1 MGESSRKFSLQ
12 ESLPSGTKA
21 ALISAL
27 LTIHSSFYHSADRL
41 LLTLHKS
48 FTVTEAEECWG
59 NGAWRFR
66 EHCWKVVSVC
76 MLSISVIFAHFPK
89 HHILSFCSCASLC
102 FAMVYEKTAKNDIFV
117 KCTNCWVDGLSA
129 HPDWLLV
136 WTRTH
141 WLRAGCGKSL
151 HPSCPRGLSCWPN
164 PAAGCDSAGR
174 CRALL
179 RYLLL
184 FSEWSPVGINTAHI
198 RYMTWLEGS

>member
-59 NGAWRFR
+59 NRAWRIR

-76 MLSISVIFAHFPK
+76 TLSISVIFAHFPK
-89 HHILSFCSCASLC
+89 HRVPFFCSCAFLC
-102 FAMVYEKTAKNDIFV
+102 FALACLKKCGKTAYLLN
-117 KCTNCWVDGLSA
+117 GRS
-129 HPDWLLV
+129 PWLVACVGSDTLTASWLWKEFTPIMPA
-136 WTRTH
+136 WTELLAKPGSWL
-141 WLRAGCGKSL
+141 WLRGTL
-151 HPSCPRGLSCWPN
+151 
-164 PAAGCDSAGR
+164 
-174 CRALL
+174 
-179 RYLLL
+179 
-184 FSEWSPVGINTAHI
+184 
-198 RYMTWLEGS
+198 

>member
-59 NGAWRFR
+59 NRAWRIR

-76 MLSISVIFAHFPK
+76 TLSISVIFAHFPK
-89 HHILSFCSCASLC
+89 HRVPSFCSCAFLC
-102 FAMVYEKTAKNDIFV
+102 FALAYLEKLRKNSIFV
-117 KCTNCWVDGLSA
+117 KWTLTLIGRLCGLGHIDCELAVEGVHSHHARVDWAVGQTRQLVVTPRDVVERFCDICCSFQN
-129 HPDWLLV
+129 DLL
-136 WTRTH
+136 WAWMR
-141 WLRAGCGKSL
+141 
-151 HPSCPRGLSCWPN
+151 
-164 PAAGCDSAGR
+164 
-174 CRALL
+174 
-179 RYLLL
+179 
-184 FSEWSPVGINTAHI
+184 
-198 RYMTWLEGS
+198 